1 MTPSLFSHANNFCKK
16 REYNSVLLQWRMLFK
31 WQILRKEISWN
42 YSMIISTLLNCW
54 ISKVVLSC
62 NNLVTLTHCV
72 LEPLELLSITHPSA
86 NIVWDSS
93 LRRTSHIHAV
103 YIQLKSEDIS
113 YMNIRGSINIRTLE
127 EIPLLILH
135 YFSNLTLV
143 LFLLVRSLLI
153 CIAFSITIF
162 LWSSLISFLSFFSF
176 QFLLFFLHVVS
187 VCMYIVTK

>member
-1 MTPSLFSHANNFCKK
+1 MQMTSVKRGNAILFSYSGECH
-16 REYNSVLLQWRMLFK
+16 FK
-31 WQILRKEISWN
+31 WQILREEISWN
-42 YSMIISTLLNCW
+42 YSMIISTLLNRW
-54 ISKVVLSC
+54 ISKVVLGC

-72 LEPLELLSITHPSA
+72 SEPLELLLITHPSA
-86 NIVWDSS
+86 NIVWDSF
-93 LRRTSHIHAV
+93 LRKTSHIHTV